1 MKQKAIYKIV
11 ITVLAIGLLFALSA
25 CDNNQSQ
32 ATEQTQKTEQGKD
45 VEPGQGRDAIIA
57 TENEADHI
65 GPYSQAVRG
74 GGLLYCSM
82 QLALD
87 PETNDITGDDVTE
100 QLQQIFENYDLL
112 LETAG
117 LTYDDVIKATVYL
130 EDMDDFEAMNI
141 EYAKH
146 FKEPYPARACL
157 GIDNLPVDGAIVG
170 IEFICQDNQE
180 I

>member
-100 QLQQIFENYDLL
+100 QLQQIF
-112 LETAG
+112 
-117 LTYDDVIKATVYL
+117 
-130 EDMDDFEAMNI
+130 
-141 EYAKH
+141 
-146 FKEPYPARACL
+146 
-157 GIDNLPVDGAIVG
+157 
-170 IEFICQDNQE
+170 
-180 I
+180 